1 MEYKKKIVILG
12 STAAFLALL
21 YVLSILLDPARSNAR
36 NERFTWLPA
45 ASRSDADRIEISR
58 DGEKLEL
65 VLKNGSWFVLA
76 ASAEVPA
83 KQGRVDDLFRLLST
97 RGAFPRRGS
106 NAGSHAELGLDG
118 STRLLILGGPGLPLL
133 DLLVGK
139 EDPSGRSV
147 FLRKNG
153 ENEFRSGDRLIGSY
167 VNGEKTAWYDLK
179 LFEERPL
186 AQVQRVQVHFSGYTG
201 IDEEQPVEYSDY
213 TVTRSG
219 EDWAIAGSPLDREKT
234 ETWIRGILEAQGD
247 DVLPAHDE
255 LGGSFQAAAGIRV
268 ELGDGSFIE
277 LQIEQAGEDGKT
289 PALVSGRPYRI
300 ALSRWTLARL
310 FRERGSFAQ

>member
-1 MEYKKKIVILG
+1 MEYKKKIIILG

-45 ASRSDADRIEISR
+45 ASRSEADRIEINR
-58 DGEKLEL
+58 GGEKLEM
-65 VLKNGSWFVLA
+65 VLRNGSWFVLA
-76 ASAEVPA
+76 ASTEVPA
-83 KQGRVDDLFRLLST
+83 RQGRIDDLFRLLST

-106 NAGSHAELGLDG
+106 NSGSHAELGLDG
-118 STRLLILGGPGLPLL
+118 STRLLVLGGAGLPLL
-133 DLLVGK
+133 DLIVGK
-139 EDPSGRSV
+139 EDPSGTGV

-153 ENEFRSGDRLIGSY
+153 ENEFRSGDKLIGSY

-179 LFEERPL
+179 LFEERSP

-201 IDEEQPVEYSDY
+201 IDEESPVEYGDY

-219 EDWAIAGSPLDREKT
+219 EDWVMSGSSLDREKT

-247 DVLPAHDE
+247 DVLPANDE
-255 LGGSFQAAAGIRV
+255 LGGLFQAVAGIRV
-268 ELGDGSFIE
+268 ELGDGSVLE
-277 LQIEQAGEDGKT
+277 MQIEQAGEDGKSPT
-289 PALVSGRPYRI
+289 QVSGKPYRI
-300 ALSRWTLARL
+300 VLSRWTLARL
-310 FRERGSFAQ
+310 FREQGSFAK